1 MHKIHSLTALDI
13 LEVVAEE
20 ELLDD
25 VMDNLENIGIDN
37 FLGKKV
43 NQLTIPP
50 VINKCLILVRL
61 RVDSIW

>member
-20 ELLDD
+20 ELLDG

-43 NQLTIPP
+43 TI
-50 VINKCLILVRL
+50 NN
-61 RVDSIW
+61 